1 MRDLKNIGDSRITK
15 RQKRRGRKP
24 SRSDLFAWLLIG
36 ISVVYVIGHIIIWG
50 GKL

>member
-24 SRSDLFAWLLIG
+24 SRYDLFAWLLIG

-50 GKL
+50 EK

>member
-1 MRDLKNIGDSRITK
+1 MVDYKNLGDSQITK

-24 SRSDLFAWLLIG
+24 YRADRFAWLLIG